1 MKQIFDNFIIKKLN
15 SDLVNLNYL
24 KSINDKNYSANLV
37 DQKKYSFD
45 QLKKYADNNIT
56 DKNYLLIV
64 YDQNINDYI
73 GNIRITIYDKN
84 TGGFG
89 RLVYKKYKG
98 KGYGSKF
105 NEIMKFLNREVFKL
119 KVIKSEVKTNNIGSI
134 NSHLKSKP
142 TKNFIINNM
151 HYFEWHFN
159 FE

>member
-1 MKQIFDNFIIKKLN
+1 MKQIFDNFIIKRLK

-37 DQKKYSFD
+37 DKKYSFD

-73 GNIRITIYDKN
+73 GNIRISIYDKN
-84 TGGFG
+84 TDRFG
-89 RLVYKKYKG
+89 RLVYKKYE

-105 NEIMKFLNREVFKL
+105 NEIMKFLNREAL
-119 KVIKSEVKTNNIGSI
+119 S
-134 NSHLKSKP
+134 
-142 TKNFIINNM
+142 
-151 HYFEWHFN
+151 
-159 FE
+159 